1 MSADMKYKLSSNEF
15 TAILFEVQETKT
27 EEHSSAEAEIKASF
41 FMGEVDLCWVI
52 RIDQAEVVLFGLYLY
67 FLLIKINTFLSIQQV
82 NE

>member
-15 TAILFEVQETKT
+15 TAILFEVQETKN

-67 FLLIKINTFLSIQQV
+67 FLMIKINTFLSIQQV

>member
-1 MSADMKYKLSSNEF
+1 MKYKLSSKEF
-15 TAILFEVQETKT
+15 TATLFEEQETKT

-41 FMGEVDLCWVI
+41 FMGEVDLCLVI
-52 RIDQAEVVLFGLYLY
+52 RKDQAEVVLFGLYLY

>member
-67 FLLIKINTFLSIQQV
+67 FLLIKINTFLLIQQV

>member
-67 FLLIKINTFLSIQQV
+67 FLMIKINTFLSIQQV

>member
-41 FMGEVDLCWVI
+41 FMGEVDLCLVI
-52 RIDQAEVVLFGLYLY
+52 RNDQVEVVLFGLYLY
-67 FLLIKINTFLSIQQV
+67 FLIIKINTFLSIQQV

>member
-1 MSADMKYKLSSNEF
+1 MKYKLSSNEF

-67 FLLIKINTFLSIQQV
+67 FLMIKINTFLSIQQV

>member
-15 TAILFEVQETKT
+15 TAILFEVQETKN

>member
-1 MSADMKYKLSSNEF
+1 MKYKLSSNEF
-15 TAILFEVQETKT
+15 TAILFEVQETKN

>member
-1 MSADMKYKLSSNEF
+1 MKYKLSSNEF

>member
-67 FLLIKINTFLSIQQV
+67 FLMIKINTFLFIQQV